1 MLLVDH
7 QHLIH
12 SLSSHARKA
21 LEEAANL
28 CVSQTAYEVT
38 IEHWLH
44 AALSLPASDLVF
56 LLRHFG
62 IDPQEVQQAVARS
75 FERQRAGSQNYPV
88 FSTLLLEL
96 LQDAWTMGSL
106 SLGHGNI
113 RTGDILFASLKNASR
128 YFRQSYSPLLTRINH
143 ETLRREFGDITV
155 MSGEN
160 PAEGTATGQGGQT
173 GAGQARRAAGSS
185 DLDTR
190 SDNPLEKYGI
200 HFTQMARDG
209 KIDPV
214 FCRERELDQMIDI
227 LTRRRKN
234 NPIAVGEAGVGKSAI
249 VEGLA
254 LRMVHREVPE
264 HLHNVELWG
273 LDMGALQAGAS
284 MKGEF
289 EKRLKAIIEEV
300 KVADPPVILFID
312 EAHTLIGAGGQAG
325 GSDAANLLK
334 PALARGEL
342 RTIAAT
348 TWTEYKKYFEKDP
361 ALSRRFQLVK
371 LDEPDIE
378 QSRIILRGLLPAYEK
393 AHKVLIT
400 DAAIH
405 AAARLSA
412 RYISGRQLP
421 DKAID
426 VLDTACARV
435 STSLTA
441 PPRAL
446 SHARQ
451 RIRQL
456 EAEYNMLLRDQQYG
470 ISGHDPEVL
479 QATRQRIEQTQ
490 AQIATLEQD
499 WQAEREA
506 IQAYLEARQ
515 QQTESQ
521 PASAT
526 ITDNPADT
534 PPADDASPATGQP
547 PDTNTLR
554 ELHRLRAAIDE
565 IQQRT
570 GGLVHYQVGE
580 TEVAEVIADWT
591 GIPVASMTA
600 EDVGRVTGLGNN
612 IRTLIKGQDQAVE
625 LIHRRLLT
633 AKADLRREGLPLG
646 AFLLVGPSGTGKTET
661 AQQVARHLFG
671 SQQFMTVI
679 NMSEYQEK
687 HSLSRLIGSPPGYVG
702 YGEGGVLTEAIR
714 QRPYSVILLDE
725 VEKADPE
732 VLNLFY
738 QAFDKGEMNDGE
750 GRSIDCKNAVFIL
763 TSNLG
768 TQAIMDFAEAGGQD
782 IGALEDILFP
792 ELARWF
798 KPALLARM
806 EVVPF
811 LPLNDAVLKEII
823 QGKWSALQQ
832 RLLERHQAS
841 LTASDAV
848 CGHIQRHCNRSH
860 NGARIIDSLLE
871 GELLPPLSLELLT
884 RMGQGVPLTH
894 VHVDVENNQF
904 VYQYGPVMETEATL
918 PDVAIPA
925 SGQDETPP
933 ETPAETSTGAPE

>member
-12 SLSSHARKA
+12 SLTPHARKA

-28 CVSQTAYEVT
+28 CVTHTAYEVT

-44 AALSLPASDLVF
+44 AALALPASDAVF

-62 IDPQEVQQAVARS
+62 IDPQELQRAVARS
-75 FERQRAGSQNYPV
+75 FERQRAGAQNYPV

-106 SLGHGNI
+106 SLGHSQI
-113 RTGDILFASLKNASR
+113 RTGGILLAGLKNASR
-128 YFRQSYSPLLTRINH
+128 YFRQSYSPVLTSINH
-143 ETLRREFGDITV
+143 ETLRRDFSKITV
-155 MSGEN
+155 MSGET
-160 PAEGTATGQGGQT
+160 PVDESGTDQAGKTASGKAAQGSTNRG
-173 GAGQARRAAGSS
+173 
-185 DLDTR
+185 DIDTLA
-190 SDNPLEKYGI
+190 DHPLEKYGI

-254 LRMVHREVPE
+254 LRIVHQEVPE

-289 EKRLKAIIEEV
+289 EKRLKAVIEAV

-393 AHKVLIT
+393 AHQVLIT
-400 DAAIH
+400 DEAIH

-426 VLDTACARV
+426 TLDTACARV

-451 RIRQL
+451 RIRQCQ
-456 EAEYNMLLRDQQYG
+456 AEYDMLLRDQQYG
-470 ISGHDPEVL
+470 LSEENPGVL
-479 QATRQRIEQTQ
+479 QAVQVRIDQTQ
-490 AQIATLEQD
+490 AQITTLEQD
-499 WQAEREA
+499 WQIEHAA
-506 IQAYLEARQ
+506 IQAYLQARQ
-515 QQTESQ
+515 QLNETNALANDADGSPNESNAPSTLDSLQ
-521 PASAT
+521 
-526 ITDNPADT
+526 
-534 PPADDASPATGQP
+534 
-547 PDTNTLR
+547 TLR
-554 ELHRLRAAIDE
+554 QLRADITA

-570 GGLVHYQVGE
+570 GGLIHYQVGE

-600 EDVGRVTGLGNN
+600 AEVGRITGLADQ

-646 AFLLVGPSGTGKTET
+646 AFLLVGPSGVGKTET
-661 AQQVARHLFG
+661 ALQVAQHLFG
-671 SQQFMTVI
+671 SRQFMTVI

-714 QRPYSVILLDE
+714 QRPYSVVLLDE

-750 GRSIDCKNAVFIL
+750 GRAIDCKNVVFIL

-768 TQAIMDFAEAGGQD
+768 TQIIMDYAEAGGQA
-782 IGALEDILFP
+782 IKALEEALFP
-792 ELARWF
+792 ELAHWF

-811 LPLNDAVLKEII
+811 LPLNDEVLKAII
-823 QGKWSALQQ
+823 QGKWVALQQ

-841 LTASDAV
+841 LSATAAV
-848 CGHIQRHCNRSH
+848 YQHIQQHCNRSH

-884 RMGQGVPLTH
+884 RMGQGIPLTH
-894 VHVDVENNQF
+894 IHVDVADNGFTYHYEPETNTTP
-904 VYQYGPVMETEATL
+904 PVQ
-918 PDVAIPA
+918 PA
-925 SGQDETPP
+925 QPAPTTETPQSV
-933 ETPAETSTGAPE
+933 AGDDA